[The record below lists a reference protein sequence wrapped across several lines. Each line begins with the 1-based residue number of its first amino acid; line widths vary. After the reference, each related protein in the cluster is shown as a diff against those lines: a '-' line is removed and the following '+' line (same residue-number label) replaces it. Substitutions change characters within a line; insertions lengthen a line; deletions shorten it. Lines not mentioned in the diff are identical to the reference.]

1 VDEKL
6 KKLNSLNHNSRGQN
20 VLLDDG
26 SAGFVKTRFVGENDD
41 DIFTL
46 QNTTLYQG
54 SETPDRETDAF
65 LAP

>member
-1 VDEKL
+1 M
-6 KKLNSLNHNSRGQN
+6 LNSLNHNRRGQN
-20 VLLDDG
+20 VLFDDG
-26 SAGFVKTRFVGENDD
+26 SAGFVKTRFVGVNGD